1 MRRKERGPNFL
12 SSQRCGARQIFG
24 AETELVKR
32 NYASKK
38 AVSKGYVV
46 DEESLVYAKREYIM

>member
-1 MRRKERGPNFL
+1 M
-12 SSQRCGARQIFG
+12 
-24 AETELVKR
+24 KR